1 LTSRPIWEI
10 PYFVAGDFDMAGR
23 QGFLFYVKKAFT
35 QYWNLLAVG
44 AGSAFGIISGR
55 PDVILP
61 LVGAAEI
68 LYLAGLSTHPKFQ
81 AAMDAQE
88 LKTSQKSQ
96 SQTAAIKTQ
105 QILASLSRPERERFE
120 KLRTQ
125 CSELI
130 RISGQVKG
138 DSDAKDGAMSELQTG
153 GMNRLLWIFLK
164 LLYYK
169 NAIERFLDT
178 IEVED
183 IRSDI
188 ERSKERIA
196 TLGKAESDSPTA
208 AKRRAALADH
218 LQTSE
223 MRLNN
228 YERARENLEFIED
241 ELERLSAKITSLA
254 EMGINRQDP
263 NFITSEVDNVSSSVK
278 NSEKAMSELQFLT
291 TLSGPDDVAP
301 ELLTPTSQK
310 LEIDE

>member
-1 LTSRPIWEI
+1 
-10 PYFVAGDFDMAGR
+10 MAGR

-44 AGSAFGIISGR
+44 AGSAFGIISGHA
-55 PDVILP
+55 DVVLP
-61 LVGAAEI
+61 LLMAGET

-88 LKTSQKSQ
+88 LKTTQKSQ
-96 SQTAAIKTQ
+96 AQTAAVKTQ

-120 KLRTQ
+120 KLKSQ

-130 RISGQVKG
+130 RISVQVKD
-138 DSDAKDGAMSELQTG
+138 DSDVKDGAMAELQVS

-164 LLYYK
+164 LLYYQ

-183 IRSDI
+183 IRGDI

-196 TLGKAESDSPTA
+196 TLGPPEGDSPTA
-208 AKRRAALADH
+208 AKRRALLQDH

-223 MRLNN
+223 MRIKN
-228 YERARENLEFIED
+228 YEQAKENLELIED

-263 NFITSEVDNVSSSVK
+263 NFITSEVDTVSSSVK
-278 NSEKAMSELQFLT
+278 NSEKAMSELQFVT
-291 TLSGPDDVAP
+291 ALSGPDDVAP
-301 ELLTPTSQK
+301 ELLTGTPQK
-310 LEIDE
+310 LVTDKH

>member
-1 LTSRPIWEI
+1 
-10 PYFVAGDFDMAGR
+10 MAGR

-44 AGSAFGIISGR
+44 AGSAFGIISGH

-61 LVGAAEI
+61 LVMAGEI

-88 LKTSQKSQ
+88 LKATQKTQTQ
-96 SQTAAIKTQ
+96 SAAIKTQ
-105 QILASLSRPERERFE
+105 QILASLSKPERVRFE
-120 KLRTQ
+120 KLKSQ
-125 CSELI
+125 CIELI
-130 RISGQVKG
+130 RISSQVK
-138 DSDAKDGAMSELQTG
+138 DDADGKNGTIAELQTS

-183 IRSDI
+183 IHNDI

-196 TLGKAESDSPTA
+196 TLGPPESDSPTA
-208 AKRRAALADH
+208 AKRRALLQDH

-223 MRLNN
+223 MRIKN
-228 YERARENLEFIED
+228 YERSKENLELIED
-241 ELERLSAKITSLA
+241 ELERLSTKITSLA

-263 NFITSEVDNVSSSVK
+263 NFITSEVDTVSSSVK
-278 NSEKAMSELQFLT
+278 NSEKAMSELQFVA

-301 ELLTPTSQK
+301 ELLNPTPQK
-310 LEIDE
+310 LEIGEQ

>member
-1 LTSRPIWEI
+1 
-10 PYFVAGDFDMAGR
+10 MAGR
-23 QGFLFYVKKAFT
+23 QGLLFYVKKAFN

-44 AGSAFGIISGR
+44 AGSAFGIISGH

-61 LVGAAEI
+61 LVMAGEI

-88 LKTSQKSQ
+88 FKTSQKSQ
-96 SQTAAIKTQ
+96 AQTAAIKTQ

-120 KLRTQ
+120 KLRAQ

-130 RISGQVKG
+130 RISGQVKDDVDG
-138 DSDAKDGAMSELQTG
+138 KDGAMAELQIG

-169 NAIERFLDT
+169 NAIERFLET

-188 ERSKERIA
+188 DRSKERIA
-196 TLGKAESDSPTA
+196 TLGPPEGDSPTA
-208 AKRRAALADH
+208 AKRRALLQDH

-223 MRLNN
+223 MRLTN
-228 YERARENLEFIED
+228 YERAKENLELIED
-241 ELERLSAKITSLA
+241 ELERLSTKITSLA

-263 NFITSEVDNVSSSVK
+263 NFITSEVDTVSSSVR
-278 NSEKAMSELQFLT
+278 NSEKAMSELQFVT

-301 ELLTPTSQK
+301 ELLAPTPQK
-310 LEIDE
+310 LEIEK